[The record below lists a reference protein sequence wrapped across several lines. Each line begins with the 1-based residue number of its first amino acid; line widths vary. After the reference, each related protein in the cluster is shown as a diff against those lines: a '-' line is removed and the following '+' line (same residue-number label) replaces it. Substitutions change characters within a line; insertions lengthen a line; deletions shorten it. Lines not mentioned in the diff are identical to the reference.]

1 MAYSFTIK
9 LNDEISSI
17 LKKVESEITDNG
29 GRFEGNTECGSFDGK
44 SSLGLVKG
52 EYHCISDNEIKI
64 TIKDKPFV
72 VPYSMIEF
80 EIKKYF
86 S

>member
-1 MAYSFTIK
+1 M
-9 LNDEISSI
+9 
-17 LKKVESEITDNG
+17 
-29 GRFEGNTECGSFDGK
+29 ECGSFDGK